1 VRFLVWLASTA
12 AALALATW
20 LLDGM
25 SIEGDTWQEQIM
37 PLLLVALIMGVIGAI
52 VKPVV
57 TFFSLPF
64 VILTLGLFLLVI
76 NAWMLMLAGWVAG
89 KADIGFEVDGFWTAL
104 LGALII
110 TLTTSF
116 FDRVFEDRR

>member
-25 SIEGDTWQEQIM
+25 SIDGNGWREQIG
-37 PLLLVALIMGVIGAI
+37 PLLLVALIMGAVGLV
-52 VKPVV
+52 VKPIV
-57 TFFSLPF
+57 TLLSLPF

-76 NAWMLMLAGWVAG
+76 NAWMLMIVGGIAD
-89 KADIGFEVDGFWTAL
+89 KADIGFQVDGFWTAL
-104 LGALII
+104 LGAIII
-110 TLTTSF
+110 TLTESF
-116 FDRVFEDRR
+116 LNAVLED

>member
-1 VRFLVWLASTA
+1 MRFLVWLASTA

>member
-1 VRFLVWLASTA
+1 MRFLVWLASTM

-25 SIEGDTWQEQIM
+25 SIEGTTWQEQIW
-37 PLLLVALIMGVIGAI
+37 PL
-52 VKPVV
+52 VV
-57 TFFSLPF
+57 
-64 VILTLGLFLLVI
+64 

-89 KADIGFEVDGFWTAL
+89 KFDLGFEVDGFWTAL

-116 FDRVFEDRR
+116 FDAVLEDRR

>member
-1 VRFLVWLASTA
+1 MRLASTT

-20 LLDGM
+20 LLGGM
-25 SIEGDTWQEQIM
+25 SIDGDTWQEQIL
-37 PLLLVALIMGVIGAI
+37 PLIGVALIMGVIGAF

-57 TFFSLPF
+57 TFFSIPF

-89 KADIGFEVDGFWTAL
+89 KFDLGFEVDGFWTAL
-104 LGALII
+104 LGSIII
-110 TLTTSF
+110 TLTTAF
-116 FDRVFEDRR
+116 FDTVLEDR

>member
-1 VRFLVWLASTA
+1 MRFLVWLASTT

-20 LLDGM
+20 LLEGM
-25 SIEGDTWQEQIM
+25 SIEGDTWQEQIW
-37 PLLLVALIMGVIGAI
+37 PLMWVALIMGVIGAI

-57 TFFSLPF
+57 TFFSIPF
-64 VILTLGLFLLVI
+64 ILLTLGLFLLVV

-89 KADIGFEVDGFWTAL
+89 KFDLGFEVDGFWTAL

-116 FDRVFEDRR
+116 FDAVLEDRR

>member
-1 VRFLVWLASTA
+1 MRFLVWLASTT

-20 LLDGM
+20 LLDGL
-25 SIEGDTWQEQIM
+25 SIEGDTWQEQIW
-37 PLLLVALIMGVIGAI
+37 PLLGVALIMGVIGAI

-57 TFFSLPF
+57 TLLSLPF

-76 NAWMLMLAGWVAG
+76 NAWMLMLVGWVAG
-89 KADIGFEVDGFWTAL
+89 KLDLGFEVDGFWAAL
-104 LGALII
+104 LGSLVI

-116 FDRVFEDRR
+116 FDAVLEDR

>member
-25 SIEGDTWQEQIM
+25 SIDGNGWREQIG
-37 PLLLVALIMGVIGAI
+37 PLLLVALIMGAVGLV
-52 VKPVV
+52 VKPIV
-57 TFFSLPF
+57 TLLSLPF

-76 NAWMLMLAGWVAG
+76 NAWMLMIVGWIAD
-89 KADIGFEVDGFWTAL
+89 KADIGFQVDGFWTAL
-104 LGALII
+104 LGAIII
-110 TLTTSF
+110 TLTESF
-116 FDRVFEDRR
+116 LNAVLED

>member
-1 VRFLVWLASTA
+1 VRFLVWLASTT

-20 LLDGM
+20 LLDGL
-25 SIEGDTWQEQIM
+25 SIEGDTWQEQIW
-37 PLLLVALIMGVIGAI
+37 PLLGVALIMGVIGAI

-57 TFFSLPF
+57 TLLSLPF

-76 NAWMLMLAGWVAG
+76 NAWMLMLVGWVAG
-89 KADIGFEVDGFWTAL
+89 KLNLGFEVDGFWAAL
-104 LGALII
+104 LGSLVI

-116 FDRVFEDRR
+116 FDAVLRDD

>member
-1 VRFLVWLASTA
+1 MRFLVWLASTT

-20 LLDGM
+20 LLDGL
-25 SIEGDTWQEQIM
+25 SIEGDTWQEQIW
-37 PLLLVALIMGVIGAI
+37 PLLGVALIMGVIGAI

-57 TFFSLPF
+57 TLLSLPF

-76 NAWMLMLAGWVAG
+76 NAWMLMLVGWVAG
-89 KADIGFEVDGFWTAL
+89 KLDLGFEVDGFWAAL
-104 LGALII
+104 LGSLVI

-116 FDRVFEDRR
+116 FDAVLRDD

>member
-1 VRFLVWLASTA
+1 VRFLVWLASTT

-20 LLDGM
+20 LLDGL
-25 SIEGDTWQEQIM
+25 SIEGDTWQEQIW
-37 PLLLVALIMGVIGAI
+37 PLLGVALIMGVIGAI

-57 TFFSLPF
+57 TLLSLPF

-76 NAWMLMLAGWVAG
+76 NAWMLMLVGWVAG
-89 KADIGFEVDGFWTAL
+89 KLDLGFEVDGFWAAL
-104 LGALII
+104 LGSLVI

-116 FDRVFEDRR
+116 FDAVLRDD

>member
-25 SIEGDTWQEQIM
+25 SIEGDSWREQIV

>member
-1 VRFLVWLASTA
+1 MRFLVWLASTA

-25 SIEGDTWQEQIM
+25 SIEGDTWQEQIV

>member
-1 VRFLVWLASTA
+1 MRFLVRLVSTA

-20 LLDGM
+20 LLGGM
-25 SIEGDTWQEQIM
+25 SIEGDTWQEQIV

-57 TFFSLPF
+57 TFLSLPF

-104 LGALII
+104 LGSIII

-116 FDRVFEDRR
+116 FDAVLEDRR